1 MSVSPCL
8 ARTLVAP
15 SGGAVVEPVA
25 AVDGLAAHA
34 AGHDGHG
41 GGRVGARG
49 ADRPQGGTI
58 SCA

>member
-1 MSVSPCL
+1 MSVCPCL

-15 SGGAVVEPVA
+15 AGGAVVGPVA
-25 AVDGLAAHA
+25 AVDGLAARA

-41 GGRVGARG
+41 GGCVGARG
-49 ADRPQGGTI
+49 ADRLQGGTI